1 REEPMTHEHLA
12 RISNRV
18 LVVLGDNDFS
28 APADKLVAA
37 LPNATLL
44 SLKGIDHFR
53 TPESFEFIDAVLEF
67 FGAQ

>member
-1 REEPMTHEHLA
+1 MTTAQLA
-12 RISNRV
+12 AVTNHM
-18 LVVLGDNDFS
+18 LLVLGDKDFS

-37 LPNATLL
+37 LPNAKLL

-67 FGAQ
+67 LGEP